1 MLRQLGQAWDASAEA
16 LDVEADWLRATGR
29 LQRLRNDLN
38 QYAERLHAPHGNGFT
53 VHQALG
59 EVVNGYDIPAIR
71 LQWPSLSSHDREAFD
86 GLCDAAGRL
95 GTNADAVGIVADNPL
110 AIVAN
115 GEWSPAWEQELLDA
129 VSQLSYC
136 SASVAK
142 ASEFAQ
148 ALQSSVNGMTR
159 SQLEALRAL
168 AGAICSAYEKLPSNA
183 VLSVLAKALYTTQDK
198 QLGFA
203 LMPDAPLVMA
213 AAREGSDLAAQRQAA
228 FERLSVAYDRDA
240 LALLDHSGIRQT
252 WEKGNSTWWPRSAW
266 LRSQSRKALQQNG
279 GLARFGHQPLCHA
292 AAPD

>member
-110 AIVAN
+110 AIVSN
-115 GEWSPAWEQELLDA
+115 GEWSPAWEQALLDA
-129 VSQLSYC
+129 ASQISHRAVS
-136 SASVAK
+136 VVK
-142 ASEFAQ
+142 ASEFEQ
-148 ALQSSVNGMTR
+148 ALQSSVNGMTL

-168 AGAICSAYEKLPSNA
+168 AGAICLAYEE
-183 VLSVLAKALYTTQDK
+183 V
-198 QLGFA
+198 
-203 LMPDAPLVMA
+203 
-213 AAREGSDLAAQRQAA
+213 AR
-228 FERLSVAYDRDA
+228 
-240 LALLDHSGIRQT
+240 
-252 WEKGNSTWWPRSAW
+252 PRS
-266 LRSQSRKALQQNG
+266 
-279 GLARFGHQPLCHA
+279 LAGTC
-292 AAPD
+292 